1 MDNTDI
7 SENLFSK
14 LGTTYNEFSETV
26 LTAETTG
33 LELYFGISFA
43 QKFVVYCPG

>member
-1 MDNTDI
+1 MHPEI
-7 SENLFSK
+7 LGSVFSK

-43 QKFVVYCPG
+43 QNFVVYCPG